1 MDKTITL
8 TLPDLF
14 VGQILDVLRQEQE
27 AWVYTRSYFLGEPL
41 DMDRLIKDG
50 STAEGAR
57 KMVDYY
63 QEIIDAVERQY

>member
-1 MDKTITL
+1 MDRTVTL

-27 AWVYTRSYFLGEPL
+27 AWVYTRSYLLGGPL
-41 DMDRLIKDG
+41 DIERLIKVD

-57 KMVDYY
+57 KMVEYY